1 MPQIRP
7 DFYPDLD
14 INSTNSTALPLAESL
29 NGYPFGAALPSAD
42 YNALQGETG
51 RWVRWL
57 DQRAVIVPEITSD
70 ALCISLGTGVSYP
83 TGTGSLTTV
92 ANGEGMYLW
101 QGVRLDLLTNKL
113 PLYGLDSVTWVANRD
128 NYVFIDDDY
137 GVTFTDVAVAAPS
150 PATPANSF
158 LIGYARTNGVEVT
171 LWVPGPAPLA
181 FLVRQI
187 LRAQKNGTR
196 GHFEIQGDVAGANP
210 GELIGLESD
219 GTVTGRVRSVPVVSP
234 GTLKMWLDGGTG
246 FAPALGWDESNVV
259 TTLNQDC
266 VAPQAGGQVRRRLRG
281 QVEAVGTDLDVSAAT
296 SANFVEESTEHAQF
310 AAGNSSTQVRI
321 SPVLGLTNDRVMSG
335 TVWVDLVD
343 PTNVS
348 NRAHFELYIAA
359 EDNGG
364 VKTLS
369 PTSTVAKITPFASYA
384 AATFALQN
392 TGDNIDLVMTTNSA
406 GAPAGRMFASWRL
419 NHVEP

>member
-1 MPQIRP
+1 MPQLRP
-7 DFYPDLD
+7 NFYPDLD
-14 INSTNSTALPLAESL
+14 INLTNSTALPLAESL
-29 NGYPFGAALPSAD
+29 NGYPNGAALPAAD

-57 DQRAVIVPEITSD
+57 DQRAVIVPEISAD
-70 ALCISLGTGVSYP
+70 GLCITLGTGVSYP

-101 QGVRLDLLTNKL
+101 RGVRLDLLTNKL

-137 GVTFTDVAVAAPS
+137 GVTFLDVPVADPP
-150 PATPANSF
+150 PATPANAF
-158 LIGYARTNGVEVT
+158 LLGYARTDGVEVT
-171 LWVPGPAPLA
+171 LWVPGSAPQVL
-181 FLVRQI
+181 LLRQV
-187 LRAQKNGTR
+187 LRAQKNGSR
-196 GHFEIQGDVAGANP
+196 GHFELQGDGLGTP
-210 GELIGLESD
+210 GELRGLASND
-219 GTVTGRVRSVPVVSP
+219 AVLGRLRSVDSVGA

-246 FAPALGWDESNVV
+246 FTPAMGWDESNVV

-266 VAPQAGGQVRRRLRG
+266 VAPQAGGRVRRRLRG

-296 SANFVEESTEHAQF
+296 SANFVEESTDHAQF

-335 TVWVDLVD
+335 TVWVDVVATAD
-343 PTNVS
+343 VS
-348 NRAHFELYIAA
+348 RKAHFLLYIAA
-359 EDNGG
+359 ENKGG
-364 VKTLS
+364 VIS
-369 PTSTVAKITPFASYA
+369 FETVTIVSKFTPFPEYASIS
-384 AATFALQN
+384 FALSN
-392 TGDNIDLVMTTNSA
+392 TGDNIDLVITTNDVL
-406 GAPAGRMFASWRL
+406 APAGRMFASWRL